1 MARCINLDWLE
12 VCVLEPFD
20 EPRTPVY
27 FGAKG
32 FVCNVREYGTPIF
45 KEMFTILD
53 DHGNPFMEVRR
64 EPKSKLMA
72 MNLCHLRFHNYYC
85 YHDNAAQLMAQF
97 IHDHGYQFQRISRV
111 DICYDFEKFDS
122 GDNPQDFLYR
132 YINRVY
138 SKINQAN
145 LSAHGTDTWNAR
157 EWNSLSWGSQT
168 SDVGTKFYNKTME
181 LYDPIMK
188 AYKKPYIR
196 YAWQCAGLVDDWQK
210 VTKKDAA
217 GNEYT
222 PQIWRIEFSIRSS
235 VKKWFAIEL
244 DGHQRTNKGKQKHL
258 QSLPNTLD
266 VWSHDN
272 LIVMFASLAQHYFR
286 FKYFEEGVRKDRCK
300 DKVLFRWGKME
311 TIYTIGKDDVV
322 APAPI
327 DKPIN
332 SLLWKIKQF
341 KEQHSADD
349 IKDACDVLIKALE
362 GEKLQAELN
371 SPFRR
376 EEIQVL
382 QQTIAMK
389 TRGCNRD
396 AVVLMN
402 EIRELLRLN
411 DRTCPA
417 F

>member
-1 MARCINLDWLE
+1 
-12 VCVLEPFD
+12 
-20 EPRTPVY
+20 
-27 FGAKG
+27 
-32 FVCNVREYGTPIF
+32 
-45 KEMFTILD
+45 
-53 DHGNPFMEVRR
+53 
-64 EPKSKLMA
+64 
-72 MNLCHLRFHNYYC
+72 
-85 YHDNAAQLMAQF
+85 
-97 IHDHGYQFQRISRV
+97 
-111 DICYDFEKFDS
+111 
-122 GDNPQDFLYR
+122 
-132 YINRVY
+132 
-138 SKINQAN
+138 
-145 LSAHGTDTWNAR
+145 
-157 EWNSLSWGSQT
+157 
-168 SDVGTKFYNKTME
+168 ME

-210 VTKKDAA
+210 VTKKDAD

-244 DGHQRTNKGKQKHL
+244 DGHQRTRKGKQKHL

-341 KEQHSADD
+341 KGQHSAEE

-396 AVVLMN
+396 VVVLMN
-402 EIRELLRLN
+402 EIRELLELN
-411 DRTCPA
+411 ERTCPA